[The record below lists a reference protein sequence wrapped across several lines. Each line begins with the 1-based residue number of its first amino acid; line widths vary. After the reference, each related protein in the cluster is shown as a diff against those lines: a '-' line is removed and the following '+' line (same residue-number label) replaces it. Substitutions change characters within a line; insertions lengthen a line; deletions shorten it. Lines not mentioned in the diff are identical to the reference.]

1 MSFIMEKRLMELIK
15 KARTKMLQF
24 YLQLLETEE
33 ELQKFTQLYETYRKL
48 MHWTA
53 EKILHDEHLAEDAV
67 HEAFLRIIQ
76 NFHQIR
82 EIPCPK
88 TRSFVVIIVRN
99 VALNMQKKRKR
110 EEKETFREILPE
122 ESTDFR
128 EDALRHAIDNI
139 SYGFDETID
148 EIYRNEIMAAVLSM
162 PDVSKEILLLYG
174 YVGYSVRDIAKY
186 LKITEATAYKR
197 LHRARNALAK
207 KIGRRWEN
215 DGNAA
220 SRNSMR
226 CDD

>member
-1 MSFIMEKRLMELIK
+1 MELIK
-15 KARTKMLQF
+15 KARTKVLQF

-67 HEAFLRIIQ
+67 HEAFLRMIQ

-82 EIPCPK
+82 EILCPE

>member
-1 MSFIMEKRLMELIK
+1 MELIK
-15 KARTKMLQF
+15 KARTKVLQF

-148 EIYRNEIMAAVLSM
+148 EIYRNEIMAAVLSL
-162 PDVSKEILLLYG
+162 PDVSKEVLLLYG

-207 KIGRRWEN
+207 KIGRRCEN

-226 CDD
+226 CDG

>member
-1 MSFIMEKRLMELIK
+1 MSFIMKKRLIGLIK
-15 KARTKMLQF
+15 KARTKVLQF

-67 HEAFLRIIQ
+67 HEAFLRMIQ

-82 EIPCPK
+82 EILCPE

-110 EEKETFREILPE
+110 EGKETFREILPE

-148 EIYRNEIMAAVLSM
+148 EIYRNEIMAAVLSL
-162 PDVSKEILLLYG
+162 PDVSKEVLLLYG

-207 KIGRRWEN
+207 KIGRRCEN

-226 CDD
+226 CDG

>member
-1 MSFIMEKRLMELIK
+1 MSFIMKKRLIGLIK
-15 KARTKMLQF
+15 KARTKVLQF

-67 HEAFLRIIQ
+67 HEAFLRMIQ

-82 EIPCPK
+82 EILCPE

-148 EIYRNEIMAAVLSM
+148 EIYRNEIMAAVLSL
-162 PDVSKEILLLYG
+162 PDVSKEVLLLYG

-207 KIGRRWEN
+207 KIGRRCEN

>member
-1 MSFIMEKRLMELIK
+1 MELIK
-15 KARTKMLQF
+15 KARTKVLQF

>member
-1 MSFIMEKRLMELIK
+1 MELIK
-15 KARTKMLQF
+15 KARTKVLQF

-148 EIYRNEIMAAVLSM
+148 EIYRNEIMAAVLSL
-162 PDVSKEILLLYG
+162 PDVSKEVLLLYG

>member
-1 MSFIMEKRLMELIK
+1 MSFIMKKRLIGLIK
-15 KARTKMLQF
+15 KARTKVLQF

-67 HEAFLRIIQ
+67 HEAFLRMIQ

-82 EIPCPK
+82 EILCPE

-207 KIGRRWEN
+207 KIGRRCEN

-226 CDD
+226 CDG

>member
-1 MSFIMEKRLMELIK
+1 MELIK
-15 KARTKMLQF
+15 KARTKVLQF

-207 KIGRRWEN
+207 KIGRRQGN
-215 DGNAA
+215 DRNAA

-226 CDD
+226 CDG

>member
-1 MSFIMEKRLMELIK
+1 MSFIMKKRLIGLIK
-15 KARTKMLQF
+15 KARTKVLQF

-67 HEAFLRIIQ
+67 HEAFLRMIQ

-82 EIPCPK
+82 EILCPE

-148 EIYRNEIMAAVLSM
+148 EIYRNEIMAAVLSL
-162 PDVSKEILLLYG
+162 PDVSKEVLLLYG

-207 KIGRRWEN
+207 KIGRRCEN
-215 DGNAA
+215 DGNAT

-226 CDD
+226 CDG

>member
-1 MSFIMEKRLMELIK
+1 MELIK
-15 KARTKMLQF
+15 KARTKVLQF

-226 CDD
+226 CDG

>member
-1 MSFIMEKRLMELIK
+1 MELIK
-15 KARTKMLQF
+15 KARTKVLQF

-207 KIGRRWEN
+207 KIGRRWDN

-220 SRNSMR
+220 SRKSMR